1 MPNWPRHLALGLA
14 LLARDVW
21 CGWIRRCAQ
30 TKLKWAHVYEVSEPY
45 HTQALWAAEEIKKR
59 TNGRY
64 EIGVF
69 PASQLGNENQINE
82 GLGLGTVDIIYTGTS
97 FAGSIHKPLAIS
109 GAPFMLRDFNHWK
122 AYRDSKLFRDI
133 AKGYEDK
140 TKHKI
145 VALTYY
151 GERMVTAN
159 KEIKKPEDM
168 KGMKLRVPP
177 APLYLMLA
185 KSVGANATPIAF
197 AEVYLALQQGT
208 VDGQEN
214 PLPTIMAKKFYEVQS
229 HIMLT
234 GHIVESLL
242 TIVGSHVWAKL
253 SDADKKVF
261 EEVLTQ
267 AAAKASDEIRTSEQ
281 KIADQLRKLGKT
293 VVVGRPRGLPQG
305 GDPAAQRRLRRRR
318 LVAGRIRRAAGVE
331 VTGIRGDVPAC
342 RAYRKREVTDAVWA
356 RAGRMSETREVGRQA
371 KQHLI
376 EVEDAEV
383 VDRAS
388 PGGLARLRAV
398 LVARLHRLS
407 AVLHALRAQ
416 RQPGL
421 DRGNRALCADVGR
434 VHRRRDGD
442 APQHAYRRRT
452 AVERDEAG
460 AAARGAAGLR
470 RFRQAGLHRPL
481 GFRSR

>member
-1 MPNWPRHLALGLA
+1 MLDLTRRLASAAMLVSAVLVTA
-14 LLARDVW
+14 TTAS
-21 CGWIRRCAQ
+21 AQ

-45 HTQALWAAEEIKKR
+45 HTEALWAAEEIKKR

-64 EIGVF
+64 EMGVF

-82 GLGLGTVDIIYTGTS
+82 GLGLGTVDVIYTGTS

-109 GAPFMLRDFNHWK
+109 GAPFMFRDFDHWK
-122 AYRDSKLFRDI
+122 AYRGSKLFQDLS
-133 AKGYEDK
+133 KGYEDK

-145 VALTYY
+145 VAFTYY

-234 GHIVESLL
+234 GHIAESLL
-242 TIVGSHVWAKL
+242 TIVGAHVWAKA
-253 SDADKKVF
+253 SDADKKVL

-267 AAAKASDEIRTSEQ
+267 AAAKASDQIRSQEQ
-281 KIADQLRKLGKT
+281 KIADEL
-293 VVVGRPRGLPQG
+293 RGLKKN
-305 GDPAAQRRLRRRR
+305 
-318 LVAGRIRRAAGVE
+318 V
-331 VTGIRGDVPAC
+331 VT
-342 RAYRKREVTDAVWA
+342 
-356 RAGRMSETREVGRQA
+356 
-371 KQHLI
+371 
-376 EVEDAEV
+376 
-383 VDRAS
+383 VDR
-388 PGGLARLRAV
+388 
-398 LVARLHRLS
+398 
-407 AVLHALRAQ
+407 
-416 RQPGL
+416 
-421 DRGNRALCADVGR
+421 
-434 VHRRRDGD
+434 
-442 APQHAYRRRT
+442 
-452 AVERDEAG
+452 EA
-460 AAARGAAGLR
+460 
-470 RFRQAGLHRPL
+470 FRQAAMKLHNDASAGAGWSQAEYDAFQAL
-481 GFRSR
+481 K